1 MSIEPLNAA
10 MDCTELERSVDA
22 WLDGE
27 LDDRDRTEVERHL
40 EGCPGCRPLADAR
53 ARLRTATRAKLR
65 EAMGPQAPA
74 GAAPPELRARVVSA
88 LAKQRRPLWRRALAP
103 VPIAT
108 LAACAAG
115 ALVVIAMRPD
125 DTLLEEA
132 IAKHHRDLPLE
143 VTTAS
148 VAESALPAWFTG
160 KLDFKP
166 TPPEFAGGGA
176 RMIGARLS
184 HLREWP
190 AAYFRYALPR
200 GNAGLFIVDD
210 PDRRFGA
217 SGREVQVGADT
228 VRLAAA
234 KGYNVAVWRQ
244 DEIVYSLVSDLD
256 EADLFKLVRAAQ
268 ASHGPRALPDPGR

>member
-27 LDDRDRTEVERHL
+27 LDDRDRTEVDRHL
-40 EGCPGCRPLADAR
+40 EGCPRCRPLADAR
-53 ARLRTATRAKLR
+53 ARLRLATRAKLR
-65 EAMGPQAPA
+65 EAMGPAAAA
-74 GAAPPELRARVVSA
+74 GAAPPALRARVVTA
-88 LAKQRRPLWRRALAP
+88 LAKERRPLWRRMLAP
-103 VPIAT
+103 VPMAT

-148 VAESALPAWFTG
+148 MAEATLPAWFTG

-166 TPPEFAGGGA
+166 TPPKLEDGGA

-210 PDRRFGA
+210 PSGKFGTA
-217 SGREVQVGADT
+217 GREVQVGQDT
-228 VRLAAA
+228 IRLANA

-256 EADLFKLVRAAQ
+256 EGDLFKLVRAA
-268 ASHGPRALPDPGR
+268 RADHH